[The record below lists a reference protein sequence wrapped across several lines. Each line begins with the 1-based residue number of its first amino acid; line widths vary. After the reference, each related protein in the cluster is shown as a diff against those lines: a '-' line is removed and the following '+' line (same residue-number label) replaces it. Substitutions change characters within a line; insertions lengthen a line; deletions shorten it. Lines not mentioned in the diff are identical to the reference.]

1 MAYNTSSKLISGS
14 ANLTISGGEASLT
27 TNTSITA
34 SAAAATATVT
44 INASKPSAGETIV
57 LISTDGTSKTYTAVA
72 GSATVTSNQFSVD
85 TNYDD
90 VAFSLETAIE
100 HSSGHNGKILVSRT
114 VNVLAL
120 TQAAAGSAGNSSI
133 TTNMSNTAA
142 DGAFVGGSTGAV
154 VAAELDISGD
164 IDIDG
169 VSNLDNTDIDGSLT
183 VDGAIDLNATTLD
196 IDASAAVT
204 IDGVGVSIDSVGVA
218 ANFTVASDGAGEDL
232 TIAVTGATDSSVVIS
247 STGTGADAINI
258 DTTAGSIDIDSADN
272 ITVGAA
278 DEISITTTSADGHI
292 SLVSAH
298 TAGVALHVDADA
310 NAGSIVDVDAGI
322 LDVDVTGVASIDSG
336 GTLSLA
342 TANSSVAV
350 SIGHTTSETTV
361 NDNLN
366 VTGDLDITGGLSFD
380 GGTAVTSIDADM
392 SSVSG
397 SDDTLASAKAIKSYI
412 DSTVTAQDLDAT
424 GDSGTIAIDLDSE
437 TLTIAGGTGAT
448 TVGSGNGITVNVD
461 AAQTGITSVTNA
473 GLALGRGADNQI
485 KFATD
490 NLIIFRVAGVDG
502 VTMKGSGEIEAT
514 SLDIEGDID
523 INGTSNLDNTDID
536 GTFTMDGTTFDVN
549 ASGLVTVD
557 GAGVS
562 IDSAGVAANFTVAS
576 DGAAEDLTIALTG
589 ATDSSIVI
597 SSTGTGADAIN
608 IDTTAGS
615 IDIDSADNITID
627 AADDISITTGT
638 ADGLIT
644 LHSAHTAG
652 QAVLIDA
659 NANAGS
665 ILDIDAGIL
674 DIDVQAATTIDAV
687 GIALGAG
694 SGELDLTTTGTL
706 DINANAM
713 DMDLTDSSSI
723 TITSSEAA
731 EDLTIEQVGA
741 NDSSIIIQAAGDG
754 SDAIKLNA
762 SAGSIDIDS
771 ADNITIDASDDIAIT
786 TGTVDGLITLHSAHT
801 AGQAILIDANANAGS
816 ILDIDAGILDIDV
829 QAATTIDAVGIA
841 LGAGSGELDLTTTGT
856 LDINAN
862 AMDMDLTDSSS
873 ITITSSEAAEDL
885 TIEQVGA
892 NDSSIIIQAAG
903 NGADA
908 IKLNASAGSIDI
920 DSADNVTIDA
930 ADEIVVTTTSVDG
943 HISLVSAHTAG
954 QAIHIDANANV
965 GSILDI
971 DAGILD
977 IDVDDAITIDAAD
990 EIVVTTTSADGH
1002 IALVSAHTAGV
1013 ALHIDA
1019 DADAGSIVDI
1029 DAGILDI
1036 DVTGAA
1042 TIDAASLTVTTDTAT
1057 FTSANTTDPLFIIK
1071 NTTNDTVGARLRLV
1085 KDKGAAGADFDQ
1097 AGIIEFFAD
1106 DDAQD
1111 NIKFG
1116 GIEVLVKDASN
1127 GSEGGEM
1134 VLTVATHDGENQP
1147 GLVISDGNLED
1158 EVDVSLGSGALSVTT
1173 GMGYVKATSG
1183 FLIPEAKSIDIQ
1195 APLLPT
1201 ADHTATGLTAQMLAG
1216 GAIAAF
1222 QTVCIHT
1229 TTGEVV
1235 ISDSNAIGTMPVIG
1249 IAPAAI
1255 SDTNTGT
1262 ILLQGFIRDDTFNWT
1277 LGGIIYA
1284 SETAGAMTQTAP
1296 TTSGAFVQALGI
1308 ALSADVVYFNP
1319 SLTLVEVA

>member
-1 MAYNTSSKLISGS
+1 VGTFFNSDLDIDSLTVNDDVTIDG
-14 ANLTISGGEASLT
+14 NLTVNGTTTTVST
-27 TNTSITA
+27 TNTVIADKLLELANGTGGTPAGDAGIIIERGSSNNAAFVWDESADTFVVGTTTATGASTGDLSIT
-34 SAAAATATVT
+34 
-44 INASKPSAGETIV
+44 
-57 LISTDGTSKTYTAVA
+57 DGALQA
-72 GSATVTSNQFSVD
+72 GS
-85 TNYDD
+85 
-90 VAFSLETAIE
+90 
-100 HSSGHNGKILVSRT
+100 
-114 VNVLAL
+114 
-120 TQAAAGSAGNSSI
+120 
-133 TTNMSNTAA
+133 
-142 DGAFVGGSTGAV
+142 
-154 VAAELDISGD
+154 LDISGN
-164 IDIDG
+164 IDVDG
-169 VSNLDNTDIDGSLT
+169 ITNLDNTDIDGSLT

-204 IDGVGVSIDSVGVA
+204 VDGVGVSIDSVGVA

-461 AAQTGITSVTNA
+461 AAQAGITSVINTS
-473 GLALGRGADNQI
+473 LALGRDADNQI

-490 NLIIFRVAGVDG
+490 DTIVFEVAGGDG
-502 VTMKGSGEIEAT
+502 VTFKASGEIEAT
-514 SLDIEGDID
+514 SLDIEGDVD

-536 GTFTMDGTTFDVN
+536 GTVTIDPGSSSGTGVTLTHTDVDALAMSVVASNTTADVLSVTANALTSGKVLSAQTSAATGLFLDQNYTLTTASTVVGLDIDFDKTGASISNNTMIGINLDMDNVTATGGTNAMTGIKVTPTCTHPSGSGTVSVKGLEVVATGSAAPEGSTVRALELTATGGDYNQGILINTDDADGWDMKI
-549 ASGLVTVD
+549 
-557 GAGVS
+557 VS
-562 IDSAGVAANFTVAS
+562 SADTADFCTIAVAANGATTLTTT
-576 DGAAEDLTIALTG
+576 DGVGTNADLTFAV
-589 ATDSSIVI
+589 S
-597 SSTGTGADAIN
+597 
-608 IDTTAGS
+608 GS
-615 IDIDSADNITID
+615 IDMDSADN
-627 AADDISITTGT
+627 
-638 ADGLIT
+638 
-644 LHSAHTAG
+644 
-652 QAVLIDA
+652 V
-659 NANAGS
+659 
-665 ILDIDAGIL
+665 
-674 DIDVQAATTIDAV
+674 TIDAV
-687 GIALGAG
+687 DDVA
-694 SGELDLTTTGTL
+694 
-706 DINANAM
+706 
-713 DMDLTDSSSI
+713 
-723 TITSSEAA
+723 ITS
-731 EDLTIEQVGA
+731 
-741 NDSSIIIQAAGDG
+741 G
-754 SDAIKLNA
+754 SA
-762 SAGSIDIDS
+762 
-771 ADNITIDASDDIAIT
+771 
-786 TGTVDGLITLHSAHT
+786 DGLITLHSAHT

-856 LDINAN
+856 LDVNAN

-920 DSADNVTIDA
+920 DSADNITIDA
-930 ADEIVVTTTSVDG
+930 VDDVAITSGSADGLITL
-943 HISLVSAHTAG
+943 HSAHTAG
-954 QAIHIDANANV
+954 QAILIDANADA

-977 IDVDDAITIDAAD
+977 IDVQDAITIDAAD

-1002 IALVSAHTAGV
+1002 ISLVSAHTAGV
-1013 ALHIDA
+1013 AVHIDA
-1019 DADAGSIVDI
+1019 DANAGSIVDI

-1057 FTSANTTDPLFIIK
+1057 FTSANSTDPVIQIK
-1071 NTTNDTVGARLRLV
+1071 NTTNDANGARLQFV
-1085 KDKGAAGADFDQ
+1085 KDRGAAGAANDV
-1097 AGIIEFFAD
+1097 AGIIEFIAD
-1106 DDAQD
+1106 DANQD
-1111 NIKFG
+1111 QVLFG
-1116 GIEVLVKDASN
+1116 AIATSVKVHTN
-1127 GSEGGEM
+1127 GQEGGKIT
-1134 VLTVATHDGENQP
+1134 LDVASHDGELQS
-1147 GLVISDGNLED
+1147 GLIIEDGDAED
-1158 EVDVSLGSGALSVTT
+1158 EIDVIIGNGTASMTT
-1173 GMGYVKATSG
+1173 TAGFATATSG
-1183 FLIPEAKSIDIQ
+1183 FMIPEAKSIDINV
-1195 APLLPT
+1195 PLLPST
-1201 ADHTATGLTAQMLAG
+1201 DHTATGLTAQMLAG

-1255 SDTNTGT
+1255 SDTATGT

-1277 LGGIIYA
+1277 IGGIIYA

-1296 TTSGAFVQALGI
+1296 TTSGVFVQALGV

-1319 SLTLVEVA
+1319 ALTLVEVA